1 MFENRA
7 KVLLNLP
14 REVLDRARVV
24 AGEATSRLKLPVS
37 VQIVVRALL
46 EEGLKRDGDR
56 KVFSN
61 IEGQA
66 RTVRRIRSL
75 AGRGRG
81 ADGEQRPPR
90 LVLERS
96 GRDGRERRT

>member
-1 MFENRA
+1 MMFENKA

-56 KVFSN
+56 KVFAN
-61 IEGQA
+61 IEEQA

-75 AGRGRG
+75 AGRERG
-81 ADGEQRPPR
+81 ADSGQGPSR
-90 LVLERS
+90 LRMAPARRS
-96 GRDGRERRT
+96 RSE